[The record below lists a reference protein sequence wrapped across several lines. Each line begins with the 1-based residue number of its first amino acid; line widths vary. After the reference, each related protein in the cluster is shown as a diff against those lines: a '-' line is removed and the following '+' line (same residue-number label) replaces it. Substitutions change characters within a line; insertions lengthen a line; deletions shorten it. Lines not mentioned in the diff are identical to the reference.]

1 MNLEKI
7 NTQTTWEAASSSINN
22 NNARINEAVVR
33 LENSTYKNKGY
44 FKTLE
49 ELNAN
54 YPSTGVGSLAYVGTT
69 YPFRIYLWN
78 KDSATWEDS
87 GKTGGDPDV
96 NLSNYYTKAETDSK
110 VSEASKAI
118 DNRIVQETGDSET
131 LVMSQA
137 AVSKEIIKLKANTP
151 ISSVGSISLYK
162 GISTSSST
170 NYPLSEIIPANKVCE
185 VSISIENEAI
195 STGAVFFKNKD
206 GRSLATFANAK
217 NGSKSEYTFSDDVY
231 YLGFSLTDSSIV
243 ASGDFIVNINVINRT
258 DKEIE
263 EIKGNITE
271 IKSDI
276 EDIKQSISVSAMSV
290 GSISLYKGISTSSNV
305 KYELSDI
312 VPSNTECEISI
323 TIENNAIPL
332 GQVLFK
338 NKDGETIYQA
348 SNVKNGHKESYIFSE
363 DIHFISFSLV
373 DSNIVGSG
381 NFIVNLEFRRHV
393 SNEFNELKNDLK
405 SIGTDVDNIKAS
417 VVPSISSVGY
427 ISLHQGISTS
437 SANNYSLSE
446 IVPANRKCVLNVTIE
461 NNVVPSG
468 TIILRDKDK
477 KHIITLSNLNNGDEM
492 ALMFERDVHYI
503 AFSFTDSSISGSGD
517 FIVNFKVESG
527 VESLEERVADVE
539 NDIERVIDMIDPP
552 THSVASIPLYIGAST
567 SSSKNY
573 PLSEVIP
580 ANKEC
585 TINITIEN
593 NAVPTA
599 AVFFRN
605 KDGRTLYTAEN
616 AKNGYMQIIT
626 FSEDVHFVAFSIT
639 DKDIAA
645 TGNYTVSMF
654 VEGGL
659 DKELNEIKDELAVQ
673 RQRIDNLEGSSG
685 SGNGSSFSGATLAKE
700 IINTTRPY
708 YFAQGWSDDDSF
720 GYLDEKLSEIPCG
733 KHFMVFSDIHI
744 DYYANYGLKQKQAI
758 IMKYIHDRLKGCQV
772 LCLGDFLG
780 TLPKEEQA
788 QKQMKWFANEYYTL
802 FGSNFIPALGD
813 HDTDRVNGGLASGEQ
828 LSEEFIYNAYFKQA
842 YNYGAVA
849 DMAIKVI
856 DGLSLSETK
865 KEAWKYYMKMHYYK
879 DDSINK
885 VRTIIVQQGAV
896 FRNIPDN
903 YNCSGIQL
911 PFIAYA
917 MATAPSDYAIVIA
930 SHEYHLN
937 KSDSVINSN
946 YWETK
951 LVALAKAFKN
961 GASYTLSKPQF
972 SVDEE
977 TMVWNAVS
985 AEYPSSFDFHGKSG
999 EVFILQGDEHF
1010 DYVSYCNGD
1019 TMMNVNAV
1027 DANPT
1032 DSDVLYVL
1040 VDRACTI
1047 ENAGFPHSQFP
1058 NIEYTIKTK
1067 RRAKAGNFI
1076 GTTDE
1081 VLFDV
1086 MTINEDGLTITR
1098 IGDTPEAGIVGIYEL
1113 FDETKNY
1120 EVGDMVTWYEDVPE
1134 TTSYRPYIYKFINQH
1149 SASAWNAADVERVDI
1164 TESYNRTYK
1173 L

>member
-1 MNLEKI
+1 MANWNTLKTAVADVI
-7 NTQTTWEAASSSINN
+7 NANGNQAITGQLLQNVLNNIITNVGENATFAGIATLDTNPGAPDGPVFYLTTTAGTYPNFNGIEVQDGEAVIFLWNN
-22 NNARINEAVVR
+22 NTWSKKVTGFATQESTNKKLSQLASEVLKVINSRIA
-33 LENSTYKNKGY
+33 
-44 FKTLE
+44 
-49 ELNAN
+49 
-54 YPSTGVGSLAYVGTT
+54 
-69 YPFRIYLWN
+69 
-78 KDSATWEDS
+78 
-87 GKTGGDPDV
+87 
-96 NLSNYYTKAETDSK
+96 
-110 VSEASKAI
+110 
-118 DNRIVQETGDSET
+118 QETGDSET

-137 AVSKEIIKLKANTP
+137 AVSKEITKLKANTS
-151 ISSVGSISLYK
+151 ISSAASISLYK

-195 STGAVFFKNKD
+195 SSGVVLFKNKD
-206 GRSLATFANAK
+206 GESLAIFANAK

-243 ASGDFIVNINVINRT
+243 ASGDFIVNINVISRT
-258 DKEIE
+258 DKEID
-263 EIKGNITE
+263 EIKENIAA
-271 IKSDI
+271 INSDI
-276 EDIKQSISVSAMSV
+276 EDIKQSISTSV
-290 GSISLYKGISTSSNV
+290 
-305 KYELSDI
+305 
-312 VPSNTECEISI
+312 
-323 TIENNAIPL
+323 
-332 GQVLFK
+332 
-338 NKDGETIYQA
+338 
-348 SNVKNGHKESYIFSE
+348 
-363 DIHFISFSLV
+363 
-373 DSNIVGSG
+373 
-381 NFIVNLEFRRHV
+381 
-393 SNEFNELKNDLK
+393 
-405 SIGTDVDNIKAS
+405 
-417 VVPSISSVGY
+417 
-427 ISLHQGISTS
+427 
-437 SANNYSLSE
+437 
-446 IVPANRKCVLNVTIE
+446 
-461 NNVVPSG
+461 
-468 TIILRDKDK
+468 
-477 KHIITLSNLNNGDEM
+477 M
-492 ALMFERDVHYI
+492 
-503 AFSFTDSSISGSGD
+503 
-517 FIVNFKVESG
+517 
-527 VESLEERVADVE
+527 
-539 NDIERVIDMIDPP
+539 
-552 THSVASIPLYIGAST
+552 SVASIPLYIGAST

-593 NAVPTA
+593 NAVPSA
-599 AVFFRN
+599 GVFFRN
-605 KDGRTLYTAEN
+605 KDGATLYTARN
-616 AKNGYMQIIT
+616 AKNGHTEIIT

-639 DKDIAA
+639 DANIVA
-645 TGNYTVSMF
+645 TGNYTVSMS
-654 VEGGL
+654 VEGKL
-659 DKELNEIKDELAVQ
+659 DKELNEIKSELAVQ

-788 QKQMKWFANEYYTL
+788 KKQMKWFANEYYSL

-828 LSEEFIYNAYFKQA
+828 LTEEFIYNAYFKQA
-842 YNYGAVA
+842 FNYGAVA
-849 DMAIKVI
+849 DMAIKAI
-856 DGLSLSETK
+856 DGLSLSEIK

-879 DDSINK
+879 DDSTNK
-885 VRTIIVQQGAV
+885 IRTIIVQQGAV

-937 KSDSVINSN
+937 KTDSVINSN

-985 AEYPSSFDFHGKSG
+985 AEYPSSFDFNGKSG

-1058 NIEYTIKTK
+1058 NIEYTIKTM
-1067 RRAKAGNFI
+1067 RRAKAGDFI

-1113 FDETKNY
+1113 FDKTKNY